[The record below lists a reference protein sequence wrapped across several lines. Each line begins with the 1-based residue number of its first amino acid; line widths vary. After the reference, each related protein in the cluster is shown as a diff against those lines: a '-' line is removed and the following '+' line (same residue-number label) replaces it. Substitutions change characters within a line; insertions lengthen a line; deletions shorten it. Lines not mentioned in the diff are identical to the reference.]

1 MADDRDLKTL
11 VSLARKGDTD
21 AFGTLVS
28 RFSAAVRAQCLLRA
42 ADSARADDIAQQVFL
57 TAWRRLPDLS
67 EDGAFWPWL
76 DSITRRHLL
85 NEWRRVQR
93 ERGLKQRYTVQW
105 LSKQE
110 TDEAVADNA
119 DELAGRVDSLRLCL
133 DKLPPELRKL
143 VKMRYDDKCT
153 SQTIGKFGK
162 LMGRSA
168 DSIRQTFVRVREKL
182 RECIERR
189 LGESLTQ
196 GKSI

>member
-21 AFGTLVS
+21 AYGTLVS

-42 ADSARADDIAQQVFL
+42 ADPARADDIAQQVFL

-93 ERGLKQRYTVQW
+93 ERGLRQRYTLQW

-110 TDEAVADNA
+110 TEDSSADSA
-119 DELAGRVDSLRLCL
+119 SELAGRVDSLRLCL

-143 VKMRYDDKCT
+143 VKLRYDENCT
-153 SQTIGKFGK
+153 SQTIGK

-168 DSIRQTFVRVREKL
+168 DSVRQTFVRVREKL

-189 LGESLTQ
+189 MAESLAQ
-196 GKSI
+196 GKSPV